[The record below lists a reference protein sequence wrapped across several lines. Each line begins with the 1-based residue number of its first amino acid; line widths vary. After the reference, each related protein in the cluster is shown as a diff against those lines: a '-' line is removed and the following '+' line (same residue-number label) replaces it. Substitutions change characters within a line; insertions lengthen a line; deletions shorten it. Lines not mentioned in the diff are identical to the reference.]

1 MPDIAKRLRIV
12 AKTNME
18 QGKLLSEL
26 ALVGADELD
35 RRGELLTHAWNGGE
49 VQICEACSQWFRLE
63 ETISMDEGGWICKG
77 CAGSAATDPDA
88 LTGCADDQ
96 DWVGVS
102 ADELRARA
110 QALAEAGRQESPK
123 DTALEESE

>member
-1 MPDIAKRLRIV
+1 MPDIAKRLRTV

-49 VQICEACSQWFRLE
+49 VQTCEACGQWFRLE
-63 ETISMDEGGWICKG
+63 ETHSMDEGGWICKG
-77 CAGSAATDPDA
+77 CAGSAGS
-88 LTGCADDQ
+88 L
-96 DWVGVS
+96 
-102 ADELRARA
+102 
-110 QALAEAGRQESPK
+110 K
-123 DTALEESE
+123 DTGAG